1 MDDRDEDSSPRPNAF
16 LRGPSRGRVWLNTGQ
31 FGDRDMEKDA
41 YDGPHDTHTIKYDY
55 RMRLRVKGEIIG
67 YIMHHGPFRV
77 DLRDLGAPYH
87 RKDADD
93 VSLTDNV
100 PQKRRPA
107 SAAVSANTAE
117 NDEAPEESPKPRRKR
132 GKRGGRRGKRAGR

>member
-1 MDDRDEDSSPRPNAF
+1 MSSYVDFQYVRPPMDDRDEDSSPRPNAF

-55 RMRLRVKGEIIG
+55 RMRLRVKGELIAYII
-67 YIMHHGPFRV
+67 HHGPFRV

-87 RKDADD
+87 RKDEQ
-93 VSLTDNV
+93 
-100 PQKRRPA
+100 PIKRR
-107 SAAVSANTAE
+107 N
-117 NDEAPEESPKPRRKR
+117 RRSKT
-132 GKRGGRRGKRAGR
+132 GRQRRPTR